1 MENQY
6 SRILNSSYD
15 SLPSFILL
23 KVLIQKFKSAFHSEK
38 FLINQMT
45 FEKIKEEMKFLMN
58 KMKLS
63 GELVAIRPGTEATI
77 LLFLFLSL
85 LALRDEE
92 LARTLAN
99 HKTEIDESL
108 RDKAGIVLDDIKL
121 CIRNDL

>member
-1 MENQY
+1 
-6 SRILNSSYD
+6 
-15 SLPSFILL
+15 
-23 KVLIQKFKSAFHSEK
+23 
-38 FLINQMT
+38 
-45 FEKIKEEMKFLMN
+45 MN